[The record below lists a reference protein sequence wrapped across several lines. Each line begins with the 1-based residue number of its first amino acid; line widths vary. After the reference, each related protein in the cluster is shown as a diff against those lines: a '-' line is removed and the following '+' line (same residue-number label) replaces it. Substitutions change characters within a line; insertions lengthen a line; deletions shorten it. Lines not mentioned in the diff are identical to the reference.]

1 MSPRKTRSR
10 VDTTRSGRCS
20 PPFSTSSTHPSLVP
34 HSLPPSSIPPGSD
47 LTRIRGY
54 RSVPAD
60 LSPRSYR
67 PCTMPRYHIYKLS
80 RGDRF
85 LLLLLPS
92 IRARKARISSLSLSL
107 SRRRASRAISLATTR
122 GLIYSRVTGTK
133 RVNSLPPRYPTYTAE
148 IFFTFFLAQCSM
160 LQGHN
165 HAFSPKKSRPI
176 FTLLLLLL
184 SLLTTRFGRFSFHEN
199 RDPLVTALPPEKNR
213 CVVGWI
219 SLTVAMGQEMVSM
232 VTAASEGCQQE
243 WHGIR
248 ASIAPSPLDP
258 DLRTADGHFGSACS
272 AAGCARLRR

>member
-85 LLLLLPS
+85 LLLLLLPS
-92 IRARKARISSLSLSL
+92 IRARKARISFLSL

-184 SLLTTRFGRFSFHEN
+184 SLLTTRFGRFS
-199 RDPLVTALPPEKNR
+199 
-213 CVVGWI
+213 
-219 SLTVAMGQEMVSM
+219 
-232 VTAASEGCQQE
+232 
-243 WHGIR
+243 
-248 ASIAPSPLDP
+248 
-258 DLRTADGHFGSACS
+258 
-272 AAGCARLRR
+272 

>member
-34 HSLPPSSIPPGSD
+34 HSLPLLLFPQDPISRVFGDID
-47 LTRIRGY
+47 LYQLT
-54 RSVPAD
+54 SVPVHTD
-60 LSPRSYR
+60 LAQCLVTIFTSCQGGTGFS
-67 PCTMPRYHIYKLS
+67 S
-80 RGDRF
+80 
-85 LLLLLPS
+85 S
-92 IRARKARISSLSLSL
+92 SSSLQYERGRLEFLFSLSL

-184 SLLTTRFGRFSFHEN
+184 SLLTTRFGRFS
-199 RDPLVTALPPEKNR
+199 
-213 CVVGWI
+213 
-219 SLTVAMGQEMVSM
+219 
-232 VTAASEGCQQE
+232 
-243 WHGIR
+243 
-248 ASIAPSPLDP
+248 
-258 DLRTADGHFGSACS
+258 
-272 AAGCARLRR
+272 